1 MSLTI
6 NKADMISS
14 MPDRGNIGHSRHYT
28 CRPFLQWYFVTQQNC
43 QGGVLCWPFFVSAH
57 PRDSPTAY
65 RLRPRDEINQAV
77 EIIVTN
83 FSLSP

>member
-28 CRPFLQWYFVTQQNC
+28 CRPILQWYFVTQQNC
-43 QGGVLCWPFFVSAH
+43 QGESFVGHFSYPRTPGTRLLLIGRVLVMKSIKQ
-57 PRDSPTAY
+57 SK
-65 RLRPRDEINQAV
+65 
-77 EIIVTN
+77 
-83 FSLSP
+83 